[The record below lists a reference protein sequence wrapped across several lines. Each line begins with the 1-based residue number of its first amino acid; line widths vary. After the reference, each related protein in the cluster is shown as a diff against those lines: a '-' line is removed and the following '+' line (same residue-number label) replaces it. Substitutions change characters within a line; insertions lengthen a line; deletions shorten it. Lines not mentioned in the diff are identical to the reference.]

1 MWTDD
6 MQTEET
12 LAGEAA
18 GTDRRGPWRL
28 FLLGCLFEGGLGLVA
43 CIVGWWCGYWPL
55 VTFSFTG
62 VGIIWGIFGTIPL
75 LFALVLVDRFP
86 LGPFV
91 PLKRVVRE
99 TLLPMFQTFRIW
111 QLLVLAIFAGAGEEI
126 LFRGLLQG
134 GLLFWLKTLVAE
146 HIASTA
152 SLVIASVLFGLM
164 HPITRTYA
172 IICMLVGLYLGGIW
186 MLTDNLFVP
195 IFIHALYDFLALVYL
210 LHGAANGLSLR
221 DRDVEN

>member
-1 MWTDD
+1 
-6 MQTEET
+6 MQTDET
-12 LAGEAA
+12 PTGEVATTA
-18 GTDRRGPWRL
+18 RQGPGNL

-43 CIVGWWCGYWPL
+43 CLVGWWCGYWPL
-55 VTFSFTG
+55 ATFSFTV
-62 VGIIWGIFGTIPL
+62 VGIIWGILGTIPL
-75 LFALVLVDRFP
+75 LFALVLIDRYP

-111 QLLVLAIFAGAGEEI
+111 QLLVLAICAGVGEEI

-134 GLLFWLKTLVAE
+134 GMFFWLKTLVAE
-146 HIASTA
+146 HTASTT
-152 SLVIASVLFGLM
+152 SLVIASLLFGLM

-172 IICMLVGLYLGGIW
+172 MICMLVGLYLGGIW
-186 MLTDNLFVP
+186 MFTNNLFVP

-210 LHGAANGLSLR
+210 LRGAANGCSLG
-221 DRDVEN
+221 DRTAEH

>member
-1 MWTDD
+1 MRTDD
-6 MQTEET
+6 MQTDET
-12 LAGEAA
+12 LKGEAA
-18 GTDRRGPWRL
+18 MPDRQGPWRL

-43 CIVGWWCGYWPL
+43 CLVGWWCDYWPL
-55 VTFSFTG
+55 ETFSFTS
-62 VGIIWGIFGTIPL
+62 VGIIWGILGTIPL
-75 LFALVLVDRFP
+75 LLALVLIDRYP

-99 TLLPMFQTFRIW
+99 TLLPMFQAFRLW

-134 GLLFWLKTLVAE
+134 GMFFWLKTLVAE
-146 HIASTA
+146 HTASTT
-152 SLVIASVLFGLM
+152 SLVIASLLFGLM

-172 IICMLVGLYLGGIW
+172 VICMLVGLYLGGIW
-186 MLTDNLFVP
+186 MFTNNLFVP

-210 LHGAANGLSLR
+210 LRGAANRQSLR
-221 DRDVEN
+221 ETGAEN